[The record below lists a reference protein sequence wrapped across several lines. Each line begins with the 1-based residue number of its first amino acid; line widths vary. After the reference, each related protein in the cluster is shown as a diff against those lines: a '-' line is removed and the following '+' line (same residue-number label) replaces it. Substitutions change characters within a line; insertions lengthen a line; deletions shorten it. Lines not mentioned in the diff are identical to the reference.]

1 MKNIRLLILISLLLV
16 AFTAF
21 AQKIPDIASPSI
33 SGGEMAIEMPVSP
46 VKNIIQN
53 SVVELLALVFSGLL
67 SLAVVY
73 LNRLLKL
80 NMTNAQIIEK
90 IVETKEMSTLTNRQK
105 KDIVINR
112 IAQDKKLSKWVKILH
127 GSIGAGVDIVYQ
139 TLVKRRK

>member
-1 MKNIRLLILISLLLV
+1 
-16 AFTAF
+16 
-21 AQKIPDIASPSI
+21 
-33 SGGEMAIEMPVSP
+33 MAIEMPVSP

-90 IVETKEMSTLTNRQK
+90 IVETKEMSTLTNKQK

>member
-16 AFTAF
+16 AFSAF
-21 AQKIPDIASPSI
+21 AQEIPDIASPSV
-33 SGGEMAIEMPVSP
+33 SGGERAIEMPVSP
-46 VKNIIQN
+46 LKNIIQN

-73 LNRLLKL
+73 LNRMLKL

-90 IVETKEMSTLTNRQK
+90 IVETKEMSTLSNRQK

>member
-21 AQKIPDIASPSI
+21 AQEIPDIASPSI